1 MRGMQAELSRA
12 GEFVGIV
19 ILTEDGKVTI
29 DLENPAQQEEV
40 EREFRDAGPL
50 EYAAG
55 YVEADYPWQESSH
68 FGNRQ
73 WFEKVLRSLGSRGYT
88 FHLTKT
94 DDG

>member
-1 MRGMQAELSRA
+1 MQAELSRQ
-12 GEFVGIV
+12 GKYVGVV
-19 ILTEDGKVTI
+19 ILNENGTVTV
-29 DLENPAQQEEV
+29 DLEDPAQQEEV

-55 YVEADYPWQESSH
+55 YVEADYPWQESSL

-73 WFEKVLRSLGSRGYT
+73 WFEKVLRSLGSRGYA